1 MRNPTD
7 VLNSLS
13 DKSKNPSYKFKRL
26 YRNLYNPEFYM
37 LAYQNIYANDGSM
50 TPGVDGNTMDGMSSH
65 RIEGIIQSLKDHSYQ
80 PNPARRTYIAKQ
92 NSNKKRPLGIP
103 SANDKLVQEVVRMLL
118 ESIYE
123 PNFSENSHGFRPHRS
138 CHTALLQIERTF
150 TGAKWFVEGDIQ
162 ACFDSFDHHV
172 LIEILRR
179 RIDDE
184 SFITLMWKF
193 LKAGY
198 MEQWEYHKTYSG
210 TPQGSG
216 ISPILANIYLNE
228 LDRHMAEFKAQ
239 FECGSSQNR
248 KENPEYERLHG
259 KIYRT
264 KRKNAAVWDSMSD
277 KERKQCAASLRQLQN
292 ELRHLPT
299 HPVREENY
307 KNLQYV
313 RYADD
318 FLIGLIG
325 SKQDAEAIKADL
337 AVFLKERLGLT
348 LSVEKTKITH
358 TGETARFLGYDM
370 SVSRSQEVKRLKN
383 GVKSRV
389 YYGVVK
395 LYVPHEKWASKLLSL
410 GAIRIKKDK
419 AGKDHWKAIHR
430 GKLINRT
437 DIEIL
442 RKYNSEVRGMA
453 NYYSLACNPVALMHF
468 SSLMKYSML
477 KTFAAKYRTKVSK
490 IKARYIKDGEF
501 TVPYATKAGPK
512 ESVYYNKKFE
522 RQKTP
527 LFGQIDILDIY
538 KRYDKPNSLSRK
550 LRSKICEL
558 CGAVCDDIA
567 IHQVKRLKD
576 LTGQGQ
582 AQGPGAV
589 TMANLE
595 REIQLK
601 FRVTPEERALIEQ
614 KMAQLGTTN
623 MAAYLRKMA
632 IDGFVINL
640 ELPELREMVSLLRR
654 SSNNLNQLTRRV
666 HETGRF
672 YDADLEELRQSY
684 DGLWDAAQ
692 KILAS
697 LAKIQ

>member
-1 MRNPTD
+1 MKRQQGTRTD
-7 VLNSLS
+7 LTSATLLQKLDGKTS
-13 DKSKNPSYKFKRL
+13 RELLAEQSGESHEQIRKYIRL
-26 YRNLYNPEFYM
+26 
-37 LAYQNIYANDGSM
+37 
-50 TPGVDGNTMDGMSSH
+50 T
-65 RIEGIIQSLKDHSYQ
+65 
-80 PNPARRTYIAKQ
+80 
-92 NSNKKRPLGIP
+92 KKCPLGIP
-103 SANDKLVQEVVRMLL
+103 SANDKLVQEVVRMML

-184 SFITLMWKF
+184 AFMALMWKF

-228 LDRHMAEFKAQ
+228 LDRHMVEFKAQ
-239 FECGSSQNR
+239 FERGSSQKR
-248 KENPEYERLHG
+248 KRNPEYERLHG
-259 KIYRT
+259 KIQRM
-264 KRKNAAVWDSMSD
+264 KRKNAAVWDSLTD
-277 KERKQCAASLRQLQN
+277 EERKQCADALRQLQN
-292 ELRHLPT
+292 EQRLLPT
-299 HPVREENY
+299 RPVKEESY

-318 FLIGLIG
+318 FLIGVIG
-325 SKQDAEAIKADL
+325 SRQDAEAIKADL
-337 AVFLKERLGLT
+337 AVFLKEKLGLT
-348 LSVEKTKITH
+348 LSTEKTKITH
-358 TGETARFLGYDM
+358 TGECARFLGYDI
-370 SVSRSQEVKRLKN
+370 SVSRSQEVKQLKN
-383 GVKSRV
+383 GVKSRI

-395 LYVPHEKWASKLLSL
+395 LYIPHEKWAAKLLNL

-442 RKYNSEVRGMA
+442 RKYNAEVRGMA

-490 IKARYIKDGEF
+490 IKARYMKNGEF
-501 TVPYATKAGPK
+501 TVPYITKAGTK

-527 LFGQIDILDIY
+527 LFGQVDLLDTF
-538 KRYDKPNSLSRK
+538 KRYDKPNSLAQK
-550 LRSKICEL
+550 LRSKSCEL
-558 CGAVCDDIA
+558 CGAVCDDIV
-567 IHQVKRLKD
+567 IHQIKRLKD
-576 LTGQGQ
+576 LTGQTLWE
-582 AQGPGAV
+582 AIMLKRRRKTLAV
-589 TMANLE
+589 CPACHG
-595 REIQLK
+595 EI
-601 FRVTPEERALIEQ
+601 
-614 KMAQLGTTN
+614 
-623 MAAYLRKMA
+623 
-632 IDGFVINL
+632 
-640 ELPELREMVSLLRR
+640 
-654 SSNNLNQLTRRV
+654 
-666 HETGRF
+666 H
-672 YDADLEELRQSY
+672 
-684 DGLWDAAQ
+684 
-692 KILAS
+692 AS
-697 LAKIQ
+697 MKS